1 MKIRKIF
8 NHNRKNN
15 IDNYE
20 TIKNVPKVIFKDLM
34 LQIEVGKWLEIIP
47 ISPCYNYDI
56 KNLNDKKIIKKYN
69 ISNEKLKKIEESFEY
84 ILKLTGI
91 DTNEICTLDN
101 FNQER
106 FTFNCHFNNSN
117 TNADI
122 TLTNEDLM
130 DTIAKITINYP
141 KEGKTYRY
149 VKEEKKE
156 PLQLINYKTINN
168 ENNYTRYLSS
178 YGAYITLE
186 DKEYKLSL
194 DINKPKTNDL
204 EVNNDTYKLKNEAK
218 LQQYLLNISFP
229 IKIDEIYKKI
239 CEISLENIKN
249 YPKISIEVKRK
260 EIDNSDKITDNIL
273 IRNGILKKFTM
284 TKNKKTVTI
293 DKDGNWSYESPKLFI
308 NQTKNGNI
316 NYNLNDIS
324 KEEISNMDSLSEQY
338 NIINE
343 EVKKVKKL
351 TKDII
356 NN

>member
-1 MKIRKIF
+1 MWHK
-8 NHNRKNN
+8 
-15 IDNYE
+15 
-20 TIKNVPKVIFKDLM
+20 
-34 LQIEVGKWLEIIP
+34 
-47 ISPCYNYDI
+47 
-56 KNLNDKKIIKKYN
+56 IKKRIDLVYVIIFIILACNNFYIALSVLIFLLILN
-69 ISNEKLKKIEESFEY
+69 I
-84 ILKLTGI
+84 
-91 DTNEICTLDN
+91 
-101 FNQER
+101 ER
-106 FTFNCHFNNSN
+106 
-117 TNADI
+117 D
-122 TLTNEDLM
+122 
-130 DTIAKITINYP
+130 
-141 KEGKTYRY
+141 
-149 VKEEKKE
+149 EEKK
-156 PLQLINYKTINN
+156 
-168 ENNYTRYLSS
+168 YLSGEIPFG
-178 YGAYITLE
+178 YL
-186 DKEYKLSL
+186 
-194 DINKPKTNDL
+194 
-204 EVNNDTYKLKNEAK
+204 VLKNK
-218 LQQYLLNISFP
+218 
-229 IKIDEIYKKI
+229 EIIFADKKI